1 MTNYHPHHAQNSDP
15 IQTLQIV
22 IFAMR
27 PQQLLPVGVK
37 RKHHKQVRFLPQLP
51 QINVVSG
58 TGDHD
63 SQDDAK
69 KTTKTGW
76 RNDKLC

>member
-1 MTNYHPHHAQNSDP
+1 MTNYHPHHAQDSDP
-15 IQTLQIV
+15 IQTRQIV

-37 RKHHKQVRFLPQLP
+37 RKHHKQVWFLPQHP

-58 TGDHD
+58 TDCHD